1 MRKAH
6 FCLILL
12 FFIPF
17 FSLFAQDET
26 ELKVQI
32 EQATLNNDS
41 LNLSRAW
48 FKMGK
53 FYDQQGQI
61 AKSNQA
67 LQVALFWANSIQNNK
82 AKALISNYLASNYSL
97 TGESDSA
104 IFYYNLAIKAC
115 EIQNDSLTLSA
126 ILINLGDE
134 YSNLGN
140 YIEAANRSLKA
151 LKIKESAKD
160 STNLAFYYQKVGE
173 IYKSAGQIEK
183 WEEYI
188 KKAYHLISYENGANT
203 SAIAAIYNDLGGIAE
218 KKGNYKQ
225 ALAYYDTLI
234 SIATEN
240 HFEKAIA
247 VALSN
252 SATIY
257 KQLGEVEKALETAI
271 KNQEYKN
278 ESAYQNIYDK
288 NRLAELYLA
297 NNNIQQARHFI
308 KLAIADKNLNYFPN
322 EKMRAY
328 KTFYEIE
335 KKDKNFEQALFW
347 NEKYKLLY
355 DSIRDS
361 DVRTR
366 IVDLEVAYQTEK
378 KEQQIELLTTENRLK
393 NQRLNIGIILLAALV
408 IVIFMILYILQIRKK
423 QANLI
428 QADLQQQVLRTQMNP
443 HFIFNVL
450 GSIQNYMLQNN
461 NRAATKFLAQFATL
475 IRATLNNSVAETIP
489 LAQEINMLQN
499 YMELE
504 QMRLGNTFD
513 YKLFYDD
520 DLEIDFIQIPPMLI
534 QPFIENAIKH
544 GFKNLTKRGILTL
557 RIIDKTNWIE
567 FIIEDNGPGFQ
578 TNHSKTKEHQSMA
591 LKIFEKR
598 RNLIQQKYKKKFS
611 FEMQD
616 INDFDPDKSGVRI
629 RIDLPVIENYL

>member
-1 MRKAH
+1 M
-6 FCLILL
+6 
-12 FFIPF
+12 
-17 FSLFAQDET
+17 
-26 ELKVQI
+26 
-32 EQATLNNDS
+32 
-41 LNLSRAW
+41 
-48 FKMGK
+48 
-53 FYDQQGQI
+53 
-61 AKSNQA
+61 
-67 LQVALFWANSIQNNK
+67 
-82 AKALISNYLASNYSL
+82 
-97 TGESDSA
+97 
-104 IFYYNLAIKAC
+104 
-115 EIQNDSLTLSA
+115 
-126 ILINLGDE
+126 
-134 YSNLGN
+134 
-140 YIEAANRSLKA
+140 
-151 LKIKESAKD
+151 
-160 STNLAFYYQKVGE
+160 
-173 IYKSAGQIEK
+173 
-183 WEEYI
+183 
-188 KKAYHLISYENGANT
+188 
-203 SAIAAIYNDLGGIAE
+203 
-218 KKGNYKQ
+218 
-225 ALAYYDTLI
+225 
-234 SIATEN
+234 
-240 HFEKAIA
+240 
-247 VALSN
+247 
-252 SATIY
+252 
-257 KQLGEVEKALETAI
+257 
-271 KNQEYKN
+271 
-278 ESAYQNIYDK
+278 
-288 NRLAELYLA
+288 A
-297 NNNIQQARHFI
+297 NNNIQQARDFI
-308 KLAIADKNLNYFPN
+308 KRAVSDKNLNNFPN
-322 EKMRAY
+322 EKMRAF

-475 IRATLNNSVAETIP
+475 IQATLNNSVAETIP

-499 YMELE
+499 YMELV
-504 QMRLGNTFD
+504 QIRLGNTFD
-513 YKLFYDD
+513 YKLFYAD